1 MYQDALT
8 RLEHSD
14 LSAEVKENARLVH
27 HYNLGR
33 VAVHMKDLA
42 SAKKHADAYMQG
54 AQKKKNSG
62 QIRQAHDLAGTIA
75 LKEKLYEQALAHLA
89 KANQQDPY
97 VLYRLGK
104 AYKGSGNE
112 AKAMEM
118 FRQAVNHNTLPTLNH
133 AFVRAKAKKMK
144 A

>member
-1 MYQDALT
+1 MYKEALE
-8 RLEHSD
+8 RLERSD
-14 LSAEVKENARLVH
+14 LSPEVKENARLVH

-33 VAVHMKDLA
+33 VAVHTKDLA
-42 SAKKHADAYMQG
+42 SAKKHADAYMKG
-54 AQKKKNSG
+54 AQTKKNSG

-75 LKEKLYEQALAHLA
+75 LKEKQYEQALAHLA

-112 AKAMEM
+112 AKATEM